1 MTTGM
6 SLCVLGSGST
16 GNCSVLVCE
25 SSNGERTVSL
35 IDLGLSPRE
44 TARRLHRVGLRL
56 EEVDSA
62 LITHFDSDHFYQG
75 WINAGRKLGLTLR
88 FHRHHRS
95 FAHRAGATVVR
106 CECFHTA
113 FDLCDGVHVQPVHFA
128 HDEHGT
134 VGYRFDSLAGSIGFA
149 TDLGSV
155 PGDLYKHF
163 TGLDVLALESNY
175 CPVMQRESDRP
186 IFLKKRI
193 MGGSGHLSNEQSF
206 EAVQRIAAT
215 SRLQT
220 ICLLHLSQQC
230 NDPKRIEAIYEAAPQ
245 LRDKLVLSHHDRPTP
260 WMRLKTTP
268 AQRPDRCLF
277 TNASFASAK

>member
-1 MTTGM
+1 MTTRM

-25 SSNGERTVSL
+25 FPNGERTVTL
-35 IDLGLSPRE
+35 IDLGLSLRE
-44 TARRLHRVGLRL
+44 TGRRLNKVGLRIDD
-56 EEVDSA
+56 VSSA

-95 FAHRAGATVVR
+95 FAHRAGATVMR
-106 CECFHTA
+106 CDCFHTA
-113 FDLCDGVHVQPVHFA
+113 FDLAAGVRVQPVHFA

-155 PGDLYKHF
+155 PGDLYEHF

-186 IFLKKRI
+186 IFLKRRI

-206 EAVQRIAAT
+206 EAVQRIAAA
-215 SRLQT
+215 SRLQAV
-220 ICLLHLSQQC
+220 CLLHLSQQC
-230 NDPKRIEAIYEAAPQ
+230 NDPKKIEAMYEAQPE
-245 LRDKLVLSHHDRPTP
+245 LRQRLVISTHDRPTP
-260 WMRLKTTP
+260 WMRLKP
-268 AQRPDRCLF
+268 AAAQRPDRCLF
-277 TNASFASAK
+277 TNGAMTNAK

>member
-1 MTTGM
+1 MTRM

-25 SSNGERTVSL
+25 SPAGQRTVTL

-44 TARRLHRVGLRL
+44 TNRRLTKVGLRL
-56 EEVDSA
+56 EDVQSA
-62 LITHFDSDHFYQG
+62 LITHFDSDHFYRG
-75 WINAGRKLGLTLR
+75 WASAGRKLGLTLR

-106 CECFHTA
+106 CDCFHTA
-113 FDLCDGVHVQPVHFA
+113 FDLADGIRVQPVHFA

-134 VGYRFDSLAGSIGFA
+134 VGYRFDSHAGSIGFA
-149 TDLGSV
+149 TDLGAV
-155 PGDLYKHF
+155 PADLYEHF
-163 TGLDVLALESNY
+163 TGLDLLAFESNY

-186 IFLKKRI
+186 IFLKRRI

-206 EAVQRIAAT
+206 QAVQRIAST

-230 NDPKRIEAIYEAAPQ
+230 NDPKRVEQIYEAAPH
-245 LRDKLVLSHHDRPTP
+245 LREKLVISTHDHPTP
-260 WMRLKTTP
+260 WMRLKTTA

-277 TNASFASAK
+277 TNASIASAK

>member
-1 MTTGM
+1 MTTRM

-16 GNCSVLVCE
+16 GNCSVLVAE
-25 SSNGERTVSL
+25 TPGGGRSVTL

-56 EEVDSA
+56 DDVSSA

-88 FHRHHRS
+88 FHRHHRP

-113 FDLCDGVHVQPVHFA
+113 FDLCDGVHVRPVHFA

-134 VGYRFDSLAGSIGFA
+134 VGYRFDSLAGSIGYA
-149 TDLGSV
+149 TDLGAV
-155 PGDLYKHF
+155 PRDLYEHF
-163 TGLDVLALESNY
+163 AGLDLLALESNY

-206 EAVQRIAAT
+206 EAVQRIAAA
-215 SRLQT
+215 SRLQAV
-220 ICLLHLSQQC
+220 CVLHLSQEC
-230 NDPKRIEAIYEAAPQ
+230 NDPKKIEAMYEAQPQ
-245 LRDKLVLSHHDRPTP
+245 LRQKLIISTHDRPTP
-260 WMRLKTTP
+260 WMRLKPTA

-277 TNASFASAK
+277 TNAAAGG

>member
-1 MTTGM
+1 MTRM

-25 SSNGERTVSL
+25 DPAGQRTVTL

-44 TARRLHRVGLRL
+44 TNRRLGHVGLRL
-56 EEVDSA
+56 TDVQAA

-75 WINAGRKLGLTLR
+75 WINASRKYGITLR
-88 FHRHHRS
+88 FHRHHRPY
-95 FAHRAGATVVR
+95 AHRAGATVMR
-106 CECFHTA
+106 CDCFHTT
-113 FDLCDGVHVQPVHFA
+113 FDLAEGVRVRPVHFA

-134 VGYRFDSLAGSIGFA
+134 VGYRFDSQAGSIGFA
-149 TDLGSV
+149 TDLGKV
-155 PGDLYKHF
+155 PDDLYDHF
-163 TGLDVLALESNY
+163 SNLDVLAFESNY

-186 IFLKKRI
+186 IFLKRRI

-206 EAVQRIAAT
+206 EAVQRIATT

-220 ICLLHLSQQC
+220 ICLLHLSRQC
-230 NDPKRIEAIYEAAPQ
+230 NDPRRVEEIYEAAPH
-245 LRDKLVLSHHDRPTP
+245 LRDKLVISTHDRPTP
-260 WMRLKTTP
+260 WMRLKTTT

-277 TNASFASAK
+277 TNASMTSAR